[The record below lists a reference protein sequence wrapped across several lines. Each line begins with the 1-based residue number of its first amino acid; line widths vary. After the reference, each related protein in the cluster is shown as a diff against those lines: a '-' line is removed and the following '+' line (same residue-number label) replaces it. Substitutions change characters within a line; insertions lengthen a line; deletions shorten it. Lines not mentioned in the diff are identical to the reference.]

1 MFNYFRN
8 NYIRYLARKQR
19 FLQAVLLSEKG
30 GIHSERI
37 PYCYARLGMYPSVL
51 RLPRSS
57 HELGQI
63 AYVVALLAQGEQQ
76 QAEQAF
82 THLLSANSLSQR
94 SLIYF
99 AESLLPYRPQW
110 SQLLLQRITHAPVL
124 LRSVVCMC
132 LGELEQAKS
141 LLDSMFESERVKVRD
156 FELLYAN
163 VGIQQANGKL
173 HYLNHYLES
182 FDLEK
187 VSFKNSTAPLGVMNI
202 EGEEIKPCHTDALV
216 SVLTT
221 TYNNIDRL
229 EQSILSLRQQSYA
242 HIEIIIIDDAST
254 DGTDQRVAQWMEE
267 DARIRYIRLPR
278 NVGTFAAKTLGLMA
292 AQGEFVTCQ
301 DSDDWAHPRK
311 IEYQLMPLLKNKSL
325 MFSMSQL
332 LRISDEG
339 VFYARRA
346 FPFLRLNPASPMFR
360 RKEVL
365 ERVGAWDCVRT
376 GADSE
381 FLHRLKLVFGPKGYI
396 DIKKPLTLGAHR
408 ANSLMTAPDTGYDE
422 HGVSTVRL
430 AYWDAWMH
438 WHLDCLKRG
447 EVPKL
452 SAMPWRQARAF
463 DVPEKLFV
471 PPEDIQLCVD
481 GVGVLREV

>member
-1 MFNYFRN
+1 MFSTLKN
-8 NYIRYLARKQR
+8 NYIRYLVKKNK
-19 FLQAVLLSEKG
+19 FLEATLFCKKWHRVSG
-30 GIHSERI
+30 WM
-37 PYCYARLGMYPSVL
+37 PYLYARLSMYPSVL
-51 RLPRSS
+51 SLPVSQNPFS
-57 HELGQI
+57 QI
-63 AYVVALLAQGEQQ
+63 AYLISLVAEGEYR
-76 QAEQAF
+76 QAEEFLNQ
-82 THLLSANSLSQR
+82 LKVANCFSRKQW
-94 SLIYF
+94 IYL
-99 AESLLPYRPQW
+99 AESLATYRPDWAW
-110 SQLLLQRITHAPVL
+110 SVLNQVDNPPALLQSVILMCMGKCADSYAL
-124 LRSVVCMC
+124 LTALSST
-132 LGELEQAKS
+132 EKAKI
-141 LLDSMFESERVKVRD
+141 RD
-156 FELLYAN
+156 FELLLAN
-163 VGIQQANGKL
+163 VGKGSVQDKL
-173 HYLNHYLES
+173 SVLNSYFERFGLEPVS
-182 FDLEK
+182 LLDENSDLR
-187 VSFKNSTAPLGVMNI
+187 VMNI
-202 EGEEIKPCHTDALV
+202 KGEKIKTCHTDALV
-216 SVLTT
+216 SILTT
-221 TYNNIDRL
+221 TYNNVDRL

-242 HIEIIIIDDAST
+242 HIEMIIIDDAST
-254 DGTDQRVAQWMEE
+254 DDTAKRVTQWMAE

-278 NVGTFAAKTLGLMA
+278 NVGTFAAKTIGLMA

-325 MFSMSQL
+325 MFSTSQW
-332 LRISDEG
+332 LRICDDG
-339 VFYARRA
+339 TFYARRV

-430 AYWDAWMH
+430 EYWDAWTH

-447 EVPKL
+447 EMPKL
-452 SAMPWRQARAF
+452 SATPWRQARTF

-471 PPEDIQLCVD
+471 PPEDIQLCAD
-481 GVGVLREV
+481 GVGV